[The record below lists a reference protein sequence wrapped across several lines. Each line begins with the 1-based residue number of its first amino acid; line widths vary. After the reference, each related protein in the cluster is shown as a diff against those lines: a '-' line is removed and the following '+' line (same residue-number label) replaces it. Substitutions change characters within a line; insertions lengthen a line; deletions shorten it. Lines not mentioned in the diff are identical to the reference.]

1 MLLSTLMNET
11 VTLRKKDG
19 QTRSFKAMVQPNMIF
34 TDDSDLPVEEGDL
47 IERKLPNGMAEGF
60 VVTERGYTKGMR
72 NIPDHY
78 QIKTRKAEATDS
90 PTSRQPSVPTH
101 IYNVTGPHARVN
113 IQSEDSSINISSVSN
128 EQLYDDRAHVIEQQV
143 ASAVQRAD
151 LLNRL
156 EALESAPDKITWG
169 EKYREFI
176 ASAADHMTLLAPF
189 LPALTSLFAGMK

>member
-1 MLLSTLMNET
+1 M
-11 VTLRKKDG
+11 
-19 QTRSFKAMVQPNMIF
+19 
-34 TDDSDLPVEEGDL
+34 
-47 IERKLPNGMAEGF
+47 
-60 VVTERGYTKGMR
+60 
-72 NIPDHY
+72 
-78 QIKTRKAEATDS
+78 
-90 PTSRQPSVPTH
+90 
-101 IYNVTGPHARVN
+101 
-113 IQSEDSSINISSVSN
+113 SN
-128 EQLYDDRAHVIEQQV
+128 EQLYDDLAHVIEQQV